1 MDKTKLRKSYNILIR
16 LAIVLLT
23 VYFIYDQIFY
33 KKDLKTVLELL
44 PDLIDSKQFQLNFI
58 AAILLFS
65 VNQLLEA
72 FKWKYL
78 IRKLEHVSLWTA
90 TKAVLTGISVS
101 MFMPNRVGDYLG
113 RVFVLKAANRIQ
125 AVLATIIGSM
135 AQLLTTIV
143 YGCLALIFFFPWYY
157 DLDNSLN
164 AWLYSGLI
172 LLIVVLLFMLIFAYL
187 NFASFS
193 DIIRRISGRF
203 YDRISK
209 YIDVFALYE
218 VRNLLF
224 VLLVSALRYVVFSFQ
239 FYLLLKAFFVPVNYY
254 SAILLIG
261 LVYLMMTIIPTIALT
276 ELGVR
281 GSVSLFIFT
290 LYLGPVGLFTEEAG
304 LGVVSATS
312 VLWLINLAVPALLG
326 VIFVYS
332 LRFFR
337 KSNGISN

>member
-23 VYFIYDQIFY
+23 VYFIYDQVFY
-33 KKDLKTVLELL
+33 RKDLKTILDLL
-44 PDLIDSKQFQLNFI
+44 PEIATSWQFRLNILFT
-58 AAILLFS
+58 ILLFPL
-65 VNQLLEA
+65 NQLLEA

-78 IRKLEHVSLWTA
+78 MRKLETVSLWTA

-113 RVFVLKAANRIQ
+113 RVFVLRKANRIQ
-125 AVLATIIGSM
+125 AILATIIGSM
-135 AQLLTTIV
+135 AQLLTTIM
-143 YGCLALIFFFPWYY
+143 YGCLAAMFFFPWYFNMN
-157 DLDNSLN
+157 NSLN
-164 AWLYSGLI
+164 AWLYSGVIIMCLT
-172 LLIVVLLFMLIFAYL
+172 LMFMLIFAYL

-193 DIIRRISGRF
+193 DIIRRISGKF

-209 YIDVFALYE
+209 YSNVFAMYE
-218 VRNLLF
+218 VRNLVF
-224 VLLVSALRYVVFSFQ
+224 VLFISALRYVVFSFQ
-239 FYLLLKAFFVPVNYY
+239 FYLLLKAFSVPVNYY
-254 SAILLIG
+254 SAIVLIG

-281 GSVSLFIFT
+281 GSVSLFVFA
-290 LYLGPVGLFTEEAG
+290 LYLKPIHLWTDGAS
-304 LGVVSATS
+304 LGIVSATS
-312 VLWLINLAVPALLG
+312 ILWLINLAIPALLG

-337 KSNGISN
+337 RSNGTSN